1 MNLKTATAIAL
12 ITWLTT
18 STAHAGVLP
27 SEPPPSAIYYV
38 WSSDASVTINGQKYA
53 IGGGELGPGAAFIY
67 DPTTGIEWQA
77 EFTLNGPAPYA
88 GSCFYDTDFAG
99 PNFIYANCEPP
110 NSLQTL
116 FIFADPLGNA
126 VDNLV
131 SVRVPMANSVQ
142 FFPATGSAIP
152 GGLVESV
159 PEPSSLTLLGA
170 ALGLLLVRRSF
181 NGKGLSGQS
190 V

>member
-1 MNLKTATAIAL
+1 MNLKTATAVAL
-12 ITWLTT
+12 TAWFAT
-18 STAHAGVLP
+18 STARGGVLP
-27 SEPPPSAIYYV
+27 TEPPPSAIGYG

-53 IGGGELGPGAAFIY
+53 IGAFAGVSYFIY